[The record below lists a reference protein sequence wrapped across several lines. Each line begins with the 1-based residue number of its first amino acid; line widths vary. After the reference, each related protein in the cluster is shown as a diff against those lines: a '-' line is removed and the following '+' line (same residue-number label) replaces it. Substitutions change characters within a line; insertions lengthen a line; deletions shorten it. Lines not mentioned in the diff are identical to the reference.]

1 MNGSSKR
8 TLFRTGASISVS
20 GSCSPLALLLRFISK
35 QELLVNSKKSFA
47 AKKSMVDAKP
57 TVEVPDEILL
67 SIFGL
72 LRISTRCVVS
82 LVCVKW

>member
-1 MNGSSKR
+1 
-8 TLFRTGASISVS
+8 
-20 GSCSPLALLLRFISK
+20 
-35 QELLVNSKKSFA
+35 
-47 AKKSMVDAKP
+47 MVDAKP